1 MTSQARIAAN
11 RGNARKSRGPRTAAG
26 KFKASR
32 NALRHGLSAVT
43 RVDPALG
50 PRIDAIATKLC
61 GGDENPL
68 LREQALI
75 IAENHVVLA
84 RVRAARLDAI
94 ERRLRDGGGRGDSG
108 DTQQREPKR
117 LGQPPPVDPRVEFDA
132 IMEAMP
138 EIERL
143 ERFERRAWRDRSRA
157 IRDFISI
164 KARS

>member
-43 RVDPALG
+43 RVNPALE

-108 DTQQREPKR
+108 DPQQRERAQYR
-117 LGQPPPVDPRVEFDA
+117 LAVDRVLGEAGPRPRPRRGQQLSNHPG
-132 IMEAMP
+132 
-138 EIERL
+138 
-143 ERFERRAWRDRSRA
+143 
-157 IRDFISI
+157 
-164 KARS
+164 